1 MSTGCET
8 AGTVQKEK
16 TLARMMRQYVLGL
29 CELIL
34 HPLDFLLICAVKV
47 AASQKNTPIN
57 SQMPEKF
64 MCNTSLCRC
73 TVTACGLCR

>member
-1 MSTGCET
+1 MSTGCEI

-16 TLARMMRQYVLGL
+16 TPARMMGQYVLGL
-29 CELIL
+29 CEVIL
-34 HPLDFLLICAVKV
+34 LLLDFLLICAVKM
-47 AASQKNTPIN
+47 AASQKTPIN

-73 TVTACGLCR
+73 TVTACR